1 MSLGY
6 GLEHV
11 QLHKPPIRTA
21 EEFVRPVVKV
31 LAGRRIES
39 DPADVV
45 PAAATQVVFDSEG
58 WSAPDRQTL
67 SLSFRRTFRT
77 IAPFVASDVLGLVA
91 SGLFVQAVMSWLY
104 PAAAATIGWWVA
116 PVVLLPLLA
125 GYWLSALYSEIWVH
139 PVVEFR
145 QMTIVNTVGL
155 LAAAAAGA
163 AMNPTFAIWCGAAL
177 LATVVLT
184 PLLRTITRFVCVGRW
199 WWGFPTVLIGSGGG
213 AAKLVHTLLETPR
226 SGLRPVLLTDPESR
240 CRSAII
246 PVVNDSETLESLIR
260 VKGIRHAVVCL
271 PEFSMARLGEMLDR
285 YSGSVP
291 HVLVLS
297 DASTLPS
304 LWAASR
310 SLGRLSGMEVRNG
323 LLLSTL
329 QALKRAIDVIVALA
343 ALLIALPLFAC
354 IALIIKLTSRGP
366 VFFRHT
372 RVGRLGRR
380 FTAWK
385 FRTMH
390 ADGDAI
396 LKRLI
401 ERAPA
406 VRDEWNCRRKL
417 RNDPRVTWFGGILR
431 KTSLDELPQLWN
443 VLTGDMSLV
452 GPRPIVEDEVSR
464 YGDVFRLYAT
474 VKPGITGL
482 WQVSG
487 RNDIGYED
495 RVLLDRFYI
504 QHWSPWLDVYIL
516 AKTIVAMLSREG
528 AY

>member
-11 QLHKPPIRTA
+11 QLREATTLDA
-21 EEFVRPVVKV
+21 EEFARPVVKALV
-31 LAGRRIES
+31 GRRIEP
-39 DPADVV
+39 DPQ
-45 PAAATQVVFDSEG
+45 AATELAVRFDSEG
-58 WSAPDRQTL
+58 WSTPGREAI
-67 SLSFRRTFRT
+67 SASFRRTLRT
-77 IAPFVASDVLGLVA
+77 IVPFVASDVLGLVL
-91 SGLFVQAVMSWLY
+91 SGLTAQGVMSLVY
-104 PAAAATIGWWVA
+104 PPAAQRVGWIAAA
-116 PVVLLPLLA
+116 VVLLPLLA

-145 QMTIVNTVGL
+145 QLIIVNTVGL
-155 LAAAAAGA
+155 LAAAAAGG
-163 AMNPTFAIWCGAAL
+163 AMAPAFALWCGVAL
-177 LATVVLT
+177 AVTCVLT
-184 PLLRTITRFVCVGRW
+184 PLLRTVTRFLCVDQW
-199 WWGFPTVLIGSGGG
+199 WWGYPALLIGSGSG
-213 AAKLVHTLLETPR
+213 AARLVHTLLETPR
-226 SGLRPVLLTDPESR
+226 SGLRPVLVTDPEGR
-240 CRSAII
+240 CRSSII
-246 PVVNDSETLESLIR
+246 PVVNDPATLESLIR

-297 DASTLPS
+297 DAATLPS
-304 LWAASR
+304 LWGASR
-310 SLGRLSGMEVRNG
+310 SLGRLSGIEVRNG
-323 LLLSTL
+323 LLLATL
-329 QALKRAIDVIVALA
+329 QCMKRAIDVLVALT
-343 ALLIALPLFAC
+343 ALLVALPLLIV
-354 IALIIKLTSRGP
+354 IAGMIKLTSRGP
-366 VFFRHT
+366 VFFRHS
-372 RVGRLGRR
+372 RVGRYGRR

-390 ADGDAI
+390 ADSDAI

-401 ERAPA
+401 ERVASA
-406 VRDEWNCRRKL
+406 RDEWNRHHKL
-417 RNDPRVTWFGGILR
+417 RNDPRVTWFGRILR
-431 KTSLDELPQLWN
+431 KTSLDELPQIWN
-443 VLTGDMSLV
+443 VLRGNMSIV
-452 GPRPIVEDEVSR
+452 GPRPIVESEVSR
-464 YGDVFRLYAT
+464 YGEVFKLYAT

-516 AKTIVAMLSREG
+516 AKTVVAMLSREG